1 MSIKN
6 KNIVNKP
13 HNDKSQINVE
23 KTIQSTND
31 NHKNIN
37 NKNNDTKHDYIVK
50 SNKITYIIDIRE
62 EHELKEMWV
71 ISQSKNT
78 KIINIPSRHIKFN
91 IEFIINLV
99 NNENNPVYLF
109 CRSGSRANNIKRKY
123 FAHIENI
130 KVYDGGMKELE
141 RNNNSDKDK
150 RLNIIIE
157 KKQGLLSINFG
168 IQQYMQFMFLSIL
181 ACQFIVLYYNVPFG
195 IQIFNGIM
203 IMLILLQIITKSCV
217 LGKVLSYFE

>member
-1 MSIKN
+1 VVSYITMSIK
-6 KNIVNKP
+6 KENIVNKS
-13 HNDKSQINVE
+13 HNDSE
-23 KTIQSTND
+23 KNIQYTND
-31 NHKNIN
+31 NHKNSN
-37 NKNNDTKHDYIVK
+37 TKNDYIAK

-62 EHELKEMWV
+62 EHELKEMWF
-71 ISQSKNT
+71 ISQNNDT

-99 NNENNPVYLF
+99 TNENNPVYLF

-130 KVYDGGMKELE
+130 KVYEGGMKKLE
-141 RNNNSDKDK
+141 RNNNSDKDL

-157 KKQGLLSINFG
+157 KKQGLLSVNFG

-181 ACQFIVLYYNVPFG
+181 AGQFIVLYYNVPFG
-195 IQIFNGIM
+195 IQIFNGI
-203 IMLILLQIITKSCV
+203 IITLILLQIITKSCV